1 MNNQTMTFTPEQLR
15 KQAQE
20 MLRQA
25 EQLEKTGV
33 TKDAI
38 RKDMVPALRE
48 LMQAKHRAQKA
59 VDELVDCVAE
69 LETKVGKFEKLF
81 LPPYLQTGIVS

>member
-25 EQLEKTGV
+25 EQLEKSGV

-69 LETKVGKFEKLF
+69 LETKVGKFEKLVQEV
-81 LPPYLQTGIVS
+81 LR

>member
-38 RKDMVPALRE
+38 RRDMVPALRE

-69 LETKVGKFEKLF
+69 LETKVGKFKKLVQEV
-81 LPPYLQTGIVS
+81 LR

>member
-38 RKDMVPALRE
+38 RRDMVPALRE

-59 VDELVDCVAE
+59 VYELVDCVAE
-69 LETKVGKFEKLF
+69 LETRVGKFEKLVQEV
-81 LPPYLQTGIVS
+81 LR

>member
-33 TKDAI
+33 AKDAI
-38 RKDMVPALRE
+38 RRDMVPALRE

-69 LETKVGKFEKLF
+69 LETKVAKFEKLVQEV
-81 LPPYLQTGIVS
+81 LR

>member
-1 MNNQTMTFTPEQLR
+1 MNNQTMTFTPGQIR

-38 RKDMVPALRE
+38 RRDMVPALRE
-48 LMQAKHRAQKA
+48 LMQAKHRVQKA

-69 LETKVGKFEKLF
+69 LETKVGKFEKLVQEV
-81 LPPYLQTGIVS
+81 LR

>member
-25 EQLEKTGV
+25 EQLEKSGV

-38 RKDMVPALRE
+38 RRDMVPALRE

-69 LETKVGKFEKLF
+69 LETKVGKFEKLVQEV
-81 LPPYLQTGIVS
+81 LR

>member
-25 EQLEKTGV
+25 EQLEKSGV

-38 RKDMVPALRE
+38 RRDMVPALRE

-69 LETKVGKFEKLF
+69 LET
-81 LPPYLQTGIVS
+81 

>member
-1 MNNQTMTFTPEQLR
+1 MNNQTMTFPPEQLR

-38 RKDMVPALRE
+38 RRDMVPALRE

-69 LETKVGKFEKLF
+69 LETKVGKFEKLVQEV
-81 LPPYLQTGIVS
+81 LR

>member
-15 KQAQE
+15 KQAPE
-20 MLRQA
+20 MLRQE

-33 TKDAI
+33 TKNAI
-38 RKDMVPALRE
+38 RRDMVPALRE

-69 LETKVGKFEKLF
+69 LETRVGKFEKLVQEV
-81 LPPYLQTGIVS
+81 LR

>member
-15 KQAQE
+15 KQAQK
-20 MLRQA
+20 MLRHA
-25 EQLEKTGV
+25 EQLEKTGI

-38 RKDMVPALRE
+38 RKDMAPALRE
-48 LMQAKHRAQKA
+48 LMLAKHRAQKA

-69 LETKVGKFEKLF
+69 LETKVGKFEKLVQEV
-81 LPPYLQTGIVS
+81 LR

>member
-38 RKDMVPALRE
+38 RRDMVPALRE

-69 LETKVGKFEKLF
+69 LETKVGKFE
-81 LPPYLQTGIVS
+81 

>member
-1 MNNQTMTFTPEQLR
+1 MSNQTMTFTPEQLR

-25 EQLEKTGV
+25 EQLEKSGV

-38 RKDMVPALRE
+38 RRDMVPALRE

-69 LETKVGKFEKLF
+69 LETKVGKFEKLVQEV
-81 LPPYLQTGIVS
+81 LR

>member
-38 RKDMVPALRE
+38 RRDMVPVLRE

-69 LETKVGKFEKLF
+69 LETKVGKFEKLVHEV
-81 LPPYLQTGIVS
+81 LR

>member
-38 RKDMVPALRE
+38 RRDMVPALRE

-69 LETKVGKFEKLF
+69 LETRVGKFEKLV
-81 LPPYLQTGIVS
+81 LEVLR

>member
-38 RKDMVPALRE
+38 RRDMVPALRE

-69 LETKVGKFEKLF
+69 LETKVGKFEKMVQEVLR
-81 LPPYLQTGIVS
+81 

>member
-38 RKDMVPALRE
+38 RRDMVPALRE

-69 LETKVGKFEKLF
+69 LETKVAKFEKMVQEVLR
-81 LPPYLQTGIVS
+81 

>member
-15 KQAQE
+15 KHAQE
-20 MLRQA
+20 MLRHA
-25 EQLEKTGV
+25 EQLEKTGI

-48 LMQAKHRAQKA
+48 LMQAK
-59 VDELVDCVAE
+59 
-69 LETKVGKFEKLF
+69 
-81 LPPYLQTGIVS
+81 

>member
-33 TKDAI
+33 TKGAI
-38 RKDMVPALRE
+38 RRDMVPALRE
-48 LMQAKHRAQKA
+48 LMQAKHRTQKA

-69 LETKVGKFEKLF
+69 LETRVGKFEKLVQEV
-81 LPPYLQTGIVS
+81 LRR

>member
-38 RKDMVPALRE
+38 RRDMLPALRE

-69 LETKVGKFEKLF
+69 LETRVGKFEKLVQEV
-81 LPPYLQTGIVS
+81 LR

>member
-38 RKDMVPALRE
+38 RRDMVPALRE
-48 LMQAKHRAQKA
+48 LMQAKHRTQKA
-59 VDELVDCVAE
+59 VGELVDCVAE
-69 LETKVGKFEKLF
+69 LETKVGKFEKLVQEV
-81 LPPYLQTGIVS
+81 LR

>member
-38 RKDMVPALRE
+38 RRDMVPALRE
-48 LMQAKHRAQKA
+48 LMQAKHRTQKA

-69 LETKVGKFEKLF
+69 LEIKAGKFEKLVQEA
-81 LPPYLQTGIVS
+81 LR

>member
-25 EQLEKTGV
+25 EQLKKTGV

-38 RKDMVPALRE
+38 RRDMVPALRE

-69 LETKVGKFEKLF
+69 LETKVGKFEKLVQEV
-81 LPPYLQTGIVS
+81 LR

>member
-38 RKDMVPALRE
+38 RRDMVPALRE

-69 LETKVGKFEKLF
+69 LETKVGKFEKKVQEVLR
-81 LPPYLQTGIVS
+81 

>member
-25 EQLEKTGV
+25 EQLEKTGL

-38 RKDMVPALRE
+38 RRDMVPALRE

-69 LETKVGKFEKLF
+69 LETKVGKFEKLVQEV
-81 LPPYLQTGIVS
+81 LR

>member
-25 EQLEKTGV
+25 EQLEKSGV

-38 RKDMVPALRE
+38 RRDMAPALRE

-69 LETKVGKFEKLF
+69 LETKVGKFEKLVQEV
-81 LPPYLQTGIVS
+81 LR

>member
-38 RKDMVPALRE
+38 RRDMVPALRE
-48 LMQAKHRAQKA
+48 LMQAKHRVQKA

-69 LETKVGKFEKLF
+69 LETKGGKFEKLVQEV
-81 LPPYLQTGIVS
+81 LR

>member
-20 MLRQA
+20 ILRQA
-25 EQLEKTGV
+25 EQMEKTGV

-38 RKDMVPALRE
+38 RRDMVPALRE

-69 LETKVGKFEKLF
+69 LETKVGKFEKLVQEV
-81 LPPYLQTGIVS
+81 LR

>member
-25 EQLEKTGV
+25 EQLEKTGI

-38 RKDMVPALRE
+38 RRDMVPALRE

-69 LETKVGKFEKLF
+69 LEIKVGKFEKLVQEV
-81 LPPYLQTGIVS
+81 LR

>member
-1 MNNQTMTFTPEQLR
+1 MNSQTMTFTPEQLR

-38 RKDMVPALRE
+38 RRDMVPALRE
-48 LMQAKHRAQKA
+48 LMQAKHRVQKA

-69 LETKVGKFEKLF
+69 LETKVGKFEKLVQEV
-81 LPPYLQTGIVS
+81 LR

>member
-25 EQLEKTGV
+25 EQLEKSGV

-38 RKDMVPALRE
+38 RRDMVPALRE

-69 LETKVGKFEKLF
+69 LETKVGKFEKPVQEVLR
-81 LPPYLQTGIVS
+81 

>member
-20 MLRQA
+20 MLRHA

-38 RKDMVPALRE
+38 RRDVVPALRE
-48 LMQAKHRAQKA
+48 LMQVKHRAQKA

-69 LETKVGKFEKLF
+69 LETRVGKFEKLVQEV
-81 LPPYLQTGIVS
+81 LR

>member
-1 MNNQTMTFTPEQLR
+1 MNNQTTPFTPEQLR

-38 RKDMVPALRE
+38 RRDMVPALRE

-69 LETKVGKFEKLF
+69 LEGQVSQFETLVKEF
-81 LPPYLQTGIVS
+81 TA

>member
-38 RKDMVPALRE
+38 RRDMVPALRE

-59 VDELVDCVAE
+59 VDELVDYVAE
-69 LETKVGKFEKLF
+69 LETKVGSLKKWCRRCCADA
-81 LPPYLQTGIVS
+81 

>member
-1 MNNQTMTFTPEQLR
+1 MNNQTMTFTSEQLR
-15 KQAQE
+15 KHAQE

-38 RKDMVPALRE
+38 RRDMVPALRE

-69 LETKVGKFEKLF
+69 LETKVGKLEKMVQEVLR
-81 LPPYLQTGIVS
+81 

>member
-15 KQAQE
+15 KHAQE
-20 MLRQA
+20 MLRHA

-38 RKDMVPALRE
+38 RRDMVPALRE

-59 VDELVDCVAE
+59 VDELVECEAE
-69 LETKVGKFEKLF
+69 LETKAGKTEKRVQEVLR
-81 LPPYLQTGIVS
+81 

>member
-38 RKDMVPALRE
+38 RRDMVPALRE

-69 LETKVGKFEKLF
+69 LETRVGKFEKL
-81 LPPYLQTGIVS
+81 

>member
-38 RKDMVPALRE
+38 RRDMVPALRE
-48 LMQAKHRAQKA
+48 LMQAKHRAQKT

-69 LETKVGKFEKLF
+69 LETRVGKFEKLVQEV
-81 LPPYLQTGIVS
+81 LR